1 MNRKDNIYVYIWE
14 KLNAV
19 YVGRT
24 VNPKSR
30 HWAHKNRKTE
40 STYKFSNEHNV
51 DHPKMI
57 IIERNLSIEE
67 GKNREE
73 YWRQYYINNTDMFVV
88 NKVKCGTIG
97 NLDGGKWT
105 KESVFEEAKK
115 YPTRAKLKYANN
127 TVYYVARINGWLDE
141 LFGKEKNKKPI
152 RKWTREAVFE
162 ESKKYNTRYH
172 FQVGNETAYKK
183 ALDNGWLDEMTWL
196 EVVGHFVKWTKETTI
211 EESKKYIT
219 RNSFHKGSPGA
230 YYAARIKGWL
240 NDMTWLVPDVKWTK
254 EAVFVESK
262 KYTSRGLFKK
272 GAVSA
277 YQLARKNGWLDEMT
291 WLCKKNKKYD
301 R

>member
-105 KESVFEEAKK
+105 KEAVFEEAKK
-115 YPTRAKLKYANN
+115 YSTRAKLKYASN
-127 TVYYVARINGWLDE
+127 TVYTIARINGWLDE
-141 LFGKEKNKKPI
+141 IFGTEKNIKPI
-152 RKWTREAVFE
+152 RKWTKEAVFE
-162 ESKKYNTRYH
+162 EAKKYTKKRH
-172 FQVGNETAYKK
+172 FEQGCASAYKV
-183 ALDNGWLDEMTWL
+183 ALKNKWISEMNWFKDNDY
-196 EVVGHFVKWTKETTI
+196 F
-211 EESKKYIT
+211 
-219 RNSFHKGSPGA
+219 
-230 YYAARIKGWL
+230 
-240 NDMTWLVPDVKWTK
+240 VKWTK
-254 EAVFVESK
+254 EAVFEEAK
-262 KYTSRGLFKK
+262 KYVSRKPFKLYSP
-272 GAVSA
+272 GAYHSA
-277 YQLARKNGWLDEMT
+277 LKNGWLDDMT
-291 WLCKKNKKYD
+291 WIAPKTKWNKNAVIEESKKYSTRGNFKKGNNSAYNAAIKNKWIDWRIGKNLVSL
-301 R
+301 